1 MNMPEEKR
9 ELTDVGVLV
18 GRFQVPELH
27 QAHKELIGKIAGWH
41 KKFLIVLGC
50 SPTLVSRHNPLDFQA
65 RKLMIN
71 SHYPDLPI
79 VPLMDHQFAC
89 LEIERIVAVDHQF

>member
-1 MNMPEEKR
+1 MSEEKNQR
-9 ELTDVGVLV
+9 ADIGVLV

-27 QAHKELIGKIAGWH
+27 GAHKELIDKVAGWH

-50 SPTLVSRHNPLDFQA
+50 SPTLVGRHNPLDFQA

-71 SHYPDLPI
+71 AHYPELPI
-79 VPLMDHQFAC
+79 MPLMDPPG
-89 LEIERIVAVDHQF
+89 